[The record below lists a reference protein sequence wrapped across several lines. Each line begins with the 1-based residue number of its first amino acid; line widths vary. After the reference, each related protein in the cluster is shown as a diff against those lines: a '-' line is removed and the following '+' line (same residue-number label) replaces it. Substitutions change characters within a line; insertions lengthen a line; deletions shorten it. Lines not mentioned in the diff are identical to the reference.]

1 MPPLVREDWSYLYLL
16 SGEVLTEIEGH
27 PYLLAAGDCLLIPP
41 GLRYCVKYF
50 RDTVGYMGA
59 FSAELLR
66 NSGHRVL
73 RLTAPSV
80 LSVPVLDKV
89 FFDELMIRLMRFS
102 SSLSMVQSLLDVLL
116 CQFDLIVPES
126 GGSASSK
133 LCTSYLERV
142 FDRSVPFTGVAGY
155 ASALEASEKPR
166 RSALG
171 VSPNHLNRAVKAE
184 TGRNASV
191 WIDNARISLARELL
205 LDRSMSM
212 SEIAERLGFSE
223 ASYFSRFFRKVTGVS
238 PSEFRG

>member
-1 MPPLVREDWSYLYLL
+1 M
-16 SGEVLTEIEGH
+16 LTEIEGH

-155 ASALEASEKPR
+155 ASAL
-166 RSALG
+166 G

-191 WIDNARISLARELL
+191 WIDNARVSLARELL

-212 SEIAERLGFSE
+212 SRAFQSVIDPTYHTSPRRRASVIYLPISPFTARLS
-223 ASYFSRFFRKVTGVS
+223 SQMTGHSAMNLVHS
-238 PSEFRG
+238 GSAI